1 MLKLEHIEKSFGE
14 KRVLS
19 DVSLLVPKGTAAALS
34 GMSGSG
40 KTTLLRIAAGLAH
53 PDAGTVQADGKVAV
67 VFAEP
72 RLFESVRV
80 LENVTCVMSGTK
92 KENEKKAGA
101 LLDALEIG
109 DAARLRPRELSTGMA
124 ARVSLARALAYD
136 ADIYLLDE
144 PFKSLDGE
152 LKRRVMAYLTSF
164 FTGRTVLFITHD
176 ESEEEFLAA
185 RRYHLASGALS
196 ALTENKNR

>member
-19 DVSLLVPKGTAAALS
+19 DVSLLVPEGTAASLS

-40 KTTLLRIAAGLAH
+40 KTTLLRIAAGLER
-53 PDAGTVQADGKVAV
+53 PDAGVVQADGKVAV

-72 RLFESVRV
+72 RLFDSARV
-80 LENVTCVMSGTK
+80 LENVTCVMSGEG
-92 KENEKKAGA
+92 KEKEEEARE
-101 LLDALEIG
+101 LLAALEIG
-109 DAARLRPRELSTGMA
+109 DAARLRPRELSSGMA
-124 ARVSLARALAYD
+124 ARVSLARALAYN
-136 ADIYLLDE
+136 ADVYLLDE

-164 FTGRTVLFITHD
+164 FTGKTVLFITHD
-176 ESEEEFLAA
+176 ESEAAFLAA
-185 RRYHLASGALS
+185 KRFYLS
-196 ALTENKNR
+196 EGTLSEFYEKQNL

>member
-19 DVSLLVPKGTAAALS
+19 DVSLLVPKGTAASLS

-40 KTTLLRIAAGLAH
+40 KTTLLRIAAGLAR

-80 LENVTCVMSGTK
+80 LENVTCVMSGAK

-109 DAARLRPRELSTGMA
+109 DAVRLRPHELSTGMA

-164 FTGRTVLFITHD
+164 FTGRTVLFITHN

-185 RRYHLASGALS
+185 RRFHLASGVLS
-196 ALTENKNR
+196 ELTENRNR